1 MEKPSYKISARAG
14 HILSECLR
22 LTTDSL
28 GLFDLFEDV
37 FCGLDENGQEELDEE
52 ISKLTKSFDKAH
64 KESGEE

>member
-37 FCGLDENGQEELDEE
+37 FYGLDDDGDELYGE
-52 ISKLTKSFDKAH
+52 IRKLTQSFDKAH
-64 KESGEE
+64 KESIEE